1 MKKII
6 LAALLL
12 AALPW
17 GAAAQVEK
25 QVEVTKA
32 YVPSVGSAEKL
43 RIEPDMTDTVKL
55 RPEIDYTVTPLSL
68 RTTLATRPFR
78 PATVTYWEFNRPL
91 PCYLKVGAGYPLNSV
106 VDFYASS
113 QNPST
118 GYVMGYLNHEGRYA
132 DVRNDFGVSNDS
144 WWMTNRIGAAAGKYL
159 GRHMLEGDLFYDHRI
174 YHRYGLYAD
183 PALVPALKPGARVMY
198 GDAAVNLRFGDD
210 FEDLSRLNFEIA
222 LHGDLYSGAP
232 DMYEV
237 GFEQTAD
244 GFDAAYRNVEKSMRQ
259 TSLGGSLRLARAF
272 GRHRIELGGGYDYLA
287 GQKLLR
293 DLRQQQLRV
302 GLRYGLRGGAVRLD
316 VGADY
321 YHDRVQ
327 TDATETGDYVIPY
340 LRLDFNLGTAGL
352 KPFVELDGDVRA
364 NDFRSLSQQN
374 PYLADALWL
383 GRSSVDYNGRFGIGG
398 SLWRNRFAYRLYA
411 AVSVRD
417 NHPYWYS
424 LTEVWGTAEEPKA
437 GGGPFMAALA
447 RQTVTSLNFEAEYRP
462 VSQLS
467 LRAGVH
473 ARAYNDESRGSYAF
487 SPDPRL
493 KLDNG
498 APRFEGNIGFRY
510 EGRKVSFGVEA
521 LMQSERSWTSVVI
534 CRDPF
539 PAAGGEETFT
549 SVISSFTA
557 PFAVDL
563 RVTFDWKISHRVT
576 LFAEGRN
583 LINRSLY
590 RFAWYPEY
598 GANCTAGVKIN
609 F

>member
-55 RPEIDYTVTPLSL
+55 RPEIDYTITPLSL

-91 PCYLKVGAGYPLNSV
+91 PFYLKVGAGYPLNSV
-106 VDFYASS
+106 IDFYASS

-118 GYVMGYLNHEGRYA
+118 GYVMGYVNHEGRYA
-132 DVRNDFGVSNDS
+132 DVRNDFGVRNDS

-159 GRHMLEGDLFYDHRI
+159 GRHTLEGDLYYDHRM
-174 YHRYGLYAD
+174 YHRYGLFAD

-222 LHGDLYSGAP
+222 LHADLYSGTP
-232 DMYEV
+232 DMYDVE
-237 GFEQTAD
+237 FTPTAD
-244 GFDAAYRNVEKSMRQ
+244 GFDASYRSVEKSMRQ
-259 TSLGGSLRLARAF
+259 TILGGSARLARGF
-272 GRHRIELGGGYDYLA
+272 GRHRIELRGGYDYYA
-287 GQKLLR
+287 GQKLLSGI
-293 DLRQQQLRV
+293 RQQQLRV
-302 GLRYGLRGGAVRLD
+302 GLRYGLGGGVTRFEI
-316 VGADY
+316 GADFF
-321 YHDRVQ
+321 HDRVAAA
-327 TDATETGDYVIPY
+327 DVATGDYLIPW
-340 LRLDFNLGTAGL
+340 LRLGFNLGTAGL
-352 KPFVELDGDVRA
+352 KPFLELDGDVRA
-364 NDFRSLSQQN
+364 NDFRSLSQLN

-383 GRSSVDYNGRFGIGG
+383 DRSAVDYNGRFGIGG
-398 SLWRNRFAYRLYA
+398 SLWRDRFSYRIYA

-424 LTEVWGTAEEPKA
+424 LTEVWGTAEEPMA
-437 GGGPFMAALA
+437 GGGPFVAELA
-447 RQTVTSLNFEAEYRP
+447 RQTVTSLNLEAVYRP

-467 LRAGVH
+467 FLLGVH
-473 ARAYNDESRGSYAF
+473 ARAYNDESKGLRFF

-493 KLDNG
+493 KLENG
-498 APRFEGNIGFRY
+498 EPRFEGNIGFRY
-510 EGRKVSFGVEA
+510 EGRKVSFGIEA
-521 LMQSERSWTSVVI
+521 LMQSERSWTSVAI
-534 CRDPF
+534 CRNPF
-539 PAAGGEETFT
+539 PAAGEEETFT
-549 SVISSFTA
+549 SSVTSFTA

-576 LFAEGRN
+576 FFAEGRN
-583 LINRSLY
+583 LINQSLY

-598 GANCTAGVKIN
+598 GINCTAGVKIN